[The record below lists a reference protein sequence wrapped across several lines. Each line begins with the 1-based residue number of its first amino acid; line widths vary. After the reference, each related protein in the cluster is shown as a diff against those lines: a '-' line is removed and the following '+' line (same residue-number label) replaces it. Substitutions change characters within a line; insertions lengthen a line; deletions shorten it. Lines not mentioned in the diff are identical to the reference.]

1 MKTFPCVMAVIAA
14 IITIVSIIA
23 KLAGVEPWGVAPRG
37 ALTLAA
43 VLLLFGINHSL
54 CRQCI
59 KE

>member
-1 MKTFPCVMAVIAA
+1 MAVIAA